1 MKNQLH
7 KMGPPSA
14 LLGLK
19 KHVRRNLEF
28 WYSLI
33 NLTFPFEDIA
43 KKKKEKKK
51 MNACLILHFTR
62 GFLWNINNNKNR
74 LKKKIF
80 RHLEKKV

>member
-43 KKKKEKKK
+43 KKKKKRKEKNEC
-51 MNACLILHFTR
+51 MSYSTFHER
-62 GFLWNINNNKNR
+62 
-74 LKKKIF
+74 IF
-80 RHLEKKV
+80 MEY

>member
-43 KKKKEKKK
+43 KKKKKEKKRK
-51 MNACLILHFTR
+51 KWMHVLFYISREDFYGILIIIKTD
-62 GFLWNINNNKNR
+62 
-74 LKKKIF
+74 
-80 RHLEKKV
+80 

>member
-1 MKNQLH
+1 
-7 KMGPPSA
+7 
-14 LLGLK
+14 
-19 KHVRRNLEF
+19 
-28 WYSLI
+28 
-33 NLTFPFEDIA
+33 
-43 KKKKEKKK
+43 

>member
-43 KKKKEKKK
+43 KKKKEKKRK
-51 MNACLILHFTR
+51 KWMHVLFYISREDFYGILIIIKT
-62 GFLWNINNNKNR
+62 N
-74 LKKKIF
+74 
-80 RHLEKKV
+80 